1 MAAHNK
7 KRFLIAAIAWL
18 AAIASVPAQEP
29 EFQVAAAPP
38 GYSWVFIPGTAT
50 ALLRPDGWFLKTEAA
65 NDTIASFITREN
77 LQERGEFATGLTFNF
92 VRGISKKSGTS
103 AIKYAV
109 AFVNE
114 AATTKEV
121 LLEPWG
127 NELAPGILGV
137 GIRYREL
144 KSDTAVVVQN
154 YLIADDPGDSVRFF
168 IFESPA
174 NDWDAMWK
182 LGETMMKG
190 QIAQ

>member
-1 MAAHNK
+1 MAAYCK
-7 KRFLIAAIAWL
+7 KHLFLAAVAWL
-18 AAIASVPAQEP
+18 AISSAQAQEP
-29 EFQVAAAPP
+29 EFEVSAPPP
-38 GYSWVFIPGTAT
+38 GYSWVFIPGTST
-50 ALLRPDGWFLKTEAA
+50 ALLRPDGWFLKTEVA

-77 LQERGEFATGLTFNF
+77 LQERGEFDTGLTFNF
-92 VRGISKKSGTS
+92 VRGISKKSRTS

-127 NELAPGILGV
+127 NELAPGLLGV
-137 GIRYREL
+137 GIRYQERTG
-144 KSDTAVVVQN
+144 DTAVIIQN
-154 YLIADDPGDSVRFF
+154 YLIADDAGDSVRFF

-174 NDWDAMWK
+174 SDWDAAWK
-182 LGETMMKG
+182 FGETMMKG